1 MPRKYSRRRRSS
13 KKAKKSTKR
22 RYQGAWSGWLKELAL
37 ESDKKEL
44 EKMVQEEEQRLEEF
58 MSKEMKNSESEK
70 RLLRRILYPH
80 IAVSVWLLYMELKKQ
95 RRSPNRRLGGALEN
109 FYSIGRRGA
118 RGVLPVIGGAT
129 RYGAQRSDER
139 RKTA

>member
-1 MPRKYSRRRRSS
+1 MKHLRGEKLS
-13 KKAKKSTKR
+13 
-22 RYQGAWSGWLKELAL
+22 

-44 EKMVQEEEQRLEEF
+44 EKMVQEEEQELEELLR
-58 MSKEMKNSESEK
+58 EK
-70 RLLRRILYPH
+70 KPDKWQRRLLYARI
-80 IAVSVWLLYMELKKQ
+80 AASVWLLYMELKKQ

-129 RYGAQRSDER
+129 R
-139 RKTA
+139 TVN